1 MEFIDVVNKR
11 RSIRH
16 YNTKE
21 VAKEILEEIID
32 AGIKA
37 PSAHNSQPWN
47 FIVIRDKKVKE
58 EISDI
63 LADNTPIETKL
74 TSEVINDCSVLIL
87 VFEEITEE
95 LMDTLSVGA
104 AIENMIL
111 RATDL
116 GVQSLWI
123 GYIVKVSKII
133 ENMFNKKEK
142 LVSAIALGYSDI
154 FPKMRPR
161 KDKDEIVKWIEG

>member
-74 TSEVINDCSVLIL
+74 TSEVINDCSVLVL
-87 VFEEITEE
+87 VFEEVTDE